1 MGGWERLAQ
10 DGRSGGESK
19 IRVCGGGGEMFF
31 GRWGRIVFEVG
42 LPSGLLIS
50 GHASARPDVPRWRPK
65 R

>member
-1 MGGWERLAQ
+1 
-10 DGRSGGESK
+10 
-19 IRVCGGGGEMFF
+19 MFF

-50 GHASARPDVPRWRPK
+50 GRASARPDVPRWRPK